1 VLGLVLARRA
11 TGSKRLMWVA
21 GTPLVAAVAMGL
33 AMWPVN
39 DTLWLALPIGAVVYA
54 GVLLALEAHRLR
66 DDIALFRSI
75 SAHRPA
81 EVFVP

>member
-1 VLGLVLARRA
+1 
-11 TGSKRLMWVA
+11 MWVA

-39 DTLWLALPIGAVVYA
+39 DTLWLALPIGAVVYV

-66 DDIALFRSI
+66 EDIALFRSI